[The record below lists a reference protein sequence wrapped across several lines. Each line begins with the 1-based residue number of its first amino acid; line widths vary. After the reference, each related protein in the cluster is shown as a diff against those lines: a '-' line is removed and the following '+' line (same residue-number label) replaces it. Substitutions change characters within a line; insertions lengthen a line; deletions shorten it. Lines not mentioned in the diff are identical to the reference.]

1 MATKKQSAAPSTQR
15 FLDIASIR
23 DGVVIMK
30 DGTLRA
36 VLMVSSVNFALK
48 SEEEQNA
55 LVNGYVSFL
64 NTLEY
69 PIQVVIQSRKM
80 NIDTYLNQLKEQEQK
95 QTNELLRAQIQDYRQ
110 FVVDLIELGEI
121 MQKRFY
127 VTVPYD
133 PIANKKKGFLTRLK
147 EAMAPAK
154 IIKLKEKQFN
164 ERKQDLQLRADTI
177 SSALQGMGLKVV
189 RLDTQ
194 GLIELFYNTYN
205 PVTSQQEELTDVN
218 KVQVEG
224 EVALAE

>member
-1 MATKKQSAAPSTQR
+1 MATKKSSAPPSTQR
-15 FLDIASIR
+15 YLDIASIR

-48 SEEEQNA
+48 SEEEQSA

-80 NIDTYLNQLKEQEQK
+80 NIDVYINQLKEQEQK
-95 QTNELLRAQIQDYRQ
+95 QTNELLRGQIQDYRQ

-127 VTVPYD
+127 VVVPYD
-133 PIANKKKGFLTRLK
+133 PVANKKKGFFTRLK
-147 EAMAPAK
+147 EAMAPAR
-154 IIKLKEKQFN
+154 IIKLKEKQFK
-164 ERKQDLQLRADTI
+164 ERTQDLQLRIDTI
-177 SSALQGMGLKVV
+177 SGALQGMSLKVV

-205 PVTSQQEELTDVN
+205 PVTSQQEELTDVS

-224 EVALAE
+224 DVAFAE

>member
-1 MATKKQSAAPSTQR
+1 MAIKKQSSIPSTQR
-15 FLDIASIR
+15 YLDVASIR

-36 VLMVSSVNFALK
+36 ILMVSSVNFALK
-48 SEEEQNA
+48 SEDEQSA

-64 NTLEY
+64 NTMEY

-80 NIDTYLNQLKEQEQK
+80 NIDVYLNQLKEQEQK

-127 VTVPYD
+127 VVVPYD
-133 PIANKKKGFLTRLK
+133 PVANKKKGFFTRLK
-147 EAMAPAK
+147 EAMAPARV
-154 IIKLKEKQFN
+154 IKLKEKQFN
-164 ERKQDLQLRADTI
+164 ERKQDLDMRI
-177 SSALQGMGLKVV
+177 SGITSALQGMSLKVV

-205 PVTSQQEELTDVN
+205 PITSQQQELTDMN

-224 EVALAE
+224 EMALAE